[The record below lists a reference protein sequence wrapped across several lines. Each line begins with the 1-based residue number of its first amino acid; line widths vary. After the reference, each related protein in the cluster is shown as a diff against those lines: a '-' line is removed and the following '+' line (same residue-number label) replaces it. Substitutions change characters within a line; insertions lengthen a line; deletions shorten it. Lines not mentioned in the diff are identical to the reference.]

1 MESLTSAARVR
12 AALDHQEPDR
22 VPLDF
27 GGAEVAGINIHTMR
41 RMREHLGLGGE
52 VEMDDKII
60 QTGKMGDDLIE
71 RLGVDV
77 KIVPPNDPSDPG
89 LERELGLQDGH
100 YRYID
105 EFGIGWQMPETGGH
119 YYDLY
124 RHPFAGVDTVK
135 EVEDYPWPDMLDAAR
150 FVGMKEHAR
159 SVAREEEKAVL
170 LGHSMGSYI
179 AQYFS
184 MQHDYRLTA
193 LVLSASTWP
202 KKIQLIPG
210 RLIARFVTMR
220 HGIRGKSELLHKL
233 GFGAFNK
240 SFEPSRTELD
250 WLSRDTAEVDAYVSD
265 PLCGGPYSCGLWLDL
280 LGGLQAIAS
289 DRALRRIRKDLPVL
303 FTGGA
308 DDPVGGQKGI
318 TNLVMHYA
326 KSGHSSLSTKIYPD
340 GRHEMFNETN
350 RDEFTADVLD
360 WIEEQLPGV
369 AGT

>member
-1 MESLTSAARVR
+1 MQTR
-12 AALDHQEPDR
+12 AFEIEAPDQ
-22 VPLDF
+22 
-27 GGAEVAGINIHTMR
+27 HTIR
-41 RMREHLGLGGE
+41 GTHWRPEGDVLGVIQIFHGLGE
-52 VEMDDKII
+52 HH
-60 QTGKMGDDLIE
+60 QRYE
-71 RLGVDV
+71 R
-77 KIVPPNDPSDPG
+77 
-89 LERELGLQDGH
+89 
-100 YRYID
+100 
-105 EFGIGWQMPETGGH
+105 
-119 YYDLY
+119 
-124 RHPFAGVDTVK
+124 FAGVATARGFAVVAHDHRGHGTHA
-135 EVEDYPWPDMLDAAR
+135 EDLGHFADKDGWQLLTDDGLLVNDMIGDQYPGLPI
-150 FVGMKEHAR
+150 
-159 SVAREEEKAVL
+159 VL

-280 LGGLQAIAS
+280 MGGLQAIAS
-289 DRALRRIRKDLPVL
+289 DHALRRIRKDLPVL

-318 TNLVMHYA
+318 TDLVMHYA
-326 KSGHSSLSTKIYPD
+326 KSGHSSLSTKIYPE

-350 RDEFTADVLD
+350 RDEFTADVLN
-360 WIEEQLPGV
+360 WIEEQLPAV
-369 AGT
+369 AGA